1 MAEPQ
6 GPQSGQKEPS
16 HPPSEP
22 RPLATRPGADAGPE
36 GPGRFQLI
44 VVLLLILVLVTI
56 PLYLCRRPVA
66 IPEDP
71 AKLGDVDASTMTTVE
86 IDGSPATASNPS
98 APTSTDAGV
107 TVPAGMVLSEAHVLE
122 CHDPGSKRTAP
133 KDCDRLPALEHAF
146 AQAIADNAA
155 CVPPGSGGG
164 SILYDLD
171 ASYQRKKQPVMLT
184 LPHEG
189 RTLKNAKAINA
200 CAAGVKK
207 SLASVTPTD
216 VAHAHSRYKIEIVAT
231 YEAR

>member
-1 MAEPQ
+1 VAEPN

-22 RPLATRPGADAGPE
+22 RPLATRPGADASPE
-36 GPGRFQLI
+36 GAGRFQLV

-71 AKLGDVDASTMTTVE
+71 AKAGDLDASSVTTVE
-86 IDGSPATASNPS
+86 IDGAPATAISNTPAVDAS
-98 APTSTDAGV
+98 AV
-107 TVPAGMVLSEAHVLE
+107 VVPAGIVLSEAHVLE
-122 CHDPGSKRTAP
+122 CHDPGSKRTAA
-133 KDCDRLPALEHAF
+133 KDCDRLPAMEHAL
-146 AQAIADNAA
+146 AQAIADNGA
-155 CVPPGSGGG
+155 CVPTGSGGG

-171 ASYQRKKQPVMLT
+171 VSYQRKKQPVMLT

-189 RTLKNAKAINA
+189 RTLKSSKAINA

-207 SLASVTPTD
+207 SLANVTLSDTT
-216 VAHAHSRYKIEIVAT
+216 HAHSRYKIEIVAT
-231 YEAR
+231 YESR